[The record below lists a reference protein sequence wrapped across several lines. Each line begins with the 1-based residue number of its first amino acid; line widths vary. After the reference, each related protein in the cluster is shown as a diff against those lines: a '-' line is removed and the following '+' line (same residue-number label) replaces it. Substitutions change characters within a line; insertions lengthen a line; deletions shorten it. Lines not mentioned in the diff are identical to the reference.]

1 MKQKWVG
8 LIVEG
13 GERKRFKIM
22 KIKKVSVFQNG
33 RTRKQKTIQD
43 GDTFSQLTWNSTS
56 PIAAEHNTNSPTEVH
71 GEKISKLR
79 LAENHLSYWRYSK
92 RLHKYKID
100 ELKFALFQCKRISYA
115 MSYNKIDWTS

>member
-1 MKQKWVG
+1 MK
-8 LIVEG
+8 
-13 GERKRFKIM
+13 M
-22 KIKKVSVFQNG
+22 KKKVLLGFSKWTDQETENYF
-33 RTRKQKTIQD
+33 QD

-100 ELKFALFQCKRISYA
+100 ELKFALFQCKRVSYA